1 MSLNIYIPRMLG
13 SVTKKTIQDSFNALG
28 IGQVDE
34 IDMVYKVNEN
44 RNSYY
49 FAFIKISPYN
59 TPQSAALQ
67 TDLNKNKYIRFTYD
81 EEAGQYWEIKKYIPR
96 DQRGR
101 HIDASSNANTN
112 SLPIDTPR
120 SITSFHAVNG
130 TMKPPV
136 NPNNVWKKTMQ
147 EPLLGLFGLSST
159 IWTPLMPIIDSITN
173 AFMSKPSAF
182 TAQDKLDLV
191 EEYEDLEKQIRIEIF
206 SI

>member
-13 SVTKKTIQDSFNALG
+13 SVTKKTVQDSFNALG
-28 IGQVDE
+28 IGRVDE

-44 RNSYY
+44 RNAYY

-67 TDLNKNKYIRFTYD
+67 RNLNKNKYIRFTYD

-96 DQRGR
+96 DQRMLLHR
-101 HIDASSNANTN
+101 DDVSANRPLGHT
-112 SLPIDTPR
+112 TR
-120 SITSFHAVNG
+120 SITSFESVNEIENI
-130 TMKPPV
+130 PV
-136 NPNNVWKKTMQ
+136 NPNNIWKKTTQ

-173 AFMSKPSAF
+173 AFTTKPSAF

-191 EEYEDLEKQIRIEIF
+191 EEYEELEKQIRIQIC
-206 SI
+206 I

>member
-28 IGQVDE
+28 IGRVDE

-44 RNSYY
+44 HNAYY
-49 FAFIKISPYN
+49 FAFIKIAPYN

-67 TDLNKNKYIRFTYD
+67 RNLNKHKYIRFTYD

-101 HIDASSNANTN
+101 HRDDVSANRQI
-112 SLPIDTPR
+112 IDTPR
-120 SITSFHAVNG
+120 SITSFDALNEIENI
-130 TMKPPV
+130 PI
-136 NPNNVWKKTMQ
+136 NPNNMWKKTTQ
-147 EPLLGLFGLSST
+147 EPLLSLFGLSST
-159 IWTPLMPIIDSITN
+159 IWTPLMPIINSITN
-173 AFMSKPSAF
+173 AFTTKPSAF

-191 EEYEDLEKQIRIEIF
+191 EEYEDLEKQIHVQICI
-206 SI
+206 

>member
-1 MSLNIYIPRMLG
+1 MALNIYIPRMLG
-13 SVTKKTIQDSFNALG
+13 TVTKKTIQDSFNALG
-28 IGQVDE
+28 IGRVDE

-44 RNSYY
+44 RNAYY

-101 HIDASSNANTN
+101 HIDVSSSTAN
-112 SLPIDTPR
+112 SVPSDTPKL
-120 SITSFHAVNG
+120 ITSFHAVNG
-130 TMKPPV
+130 TVKTPL
-136 NPNNVWKKTMQ
+136 NPNNVWKKTTQ
-147 EPLLGLFGLSST
+147 EPMLGLFGITST

-173 AFMSKPSAF
+173 AFTSKPSAF

-191 EEYEDLEKQIRIEIF
+191 EEYEDLEKQIRIQIC
-206 SI
+206 I

>member
-1 MSLNIYIPRMLG
+1 MSLNIYIPRILG
-13 SVTKKTIQDSFNALG
+13 TVTKKTIQDSFNTLG

-44 RNSYY
+44 RNAYY

-96 DQRGR
+96 DQRSLHR
-101 HIDASSNANTN
+101 DAAASNAN
-112 SLPIDTPR
+112 SLRSDTPR
-120 SITSFHAVNG
+120 LITSFDAVNG
-130 TMKPPV
+130 KENIPV
-136 NPNNVWKKTMQ
+136 NPNNVWKKTTQ
-147 EPLLGLFGLSST
+147 EPIRGLFGITST

-173 AFMSKPSAF
+173 AFTSKPSAF

-191 EEYEDLEKQIRIEIF
+191 EEYEELEKQIRIEIS